1 MSEVE
6 LVRGLVLKT
15 LAAVAAALLAGAAA
29 AQYPNKPI
37 RLIVPFPPGGAAE
50 LGARIYA
57 QPLGQALGQ
66 PVVIETKPGADGAI
80 AAEAAMKSAPDGYTL
95 FYATNTAFSW
105 LPAVRKNPPYDPLAD
120 FTPVSLIGEFGFFIF
135 SHPSVPATNIG
146 ELLAYI
152 RANPGKLNYGSGNS
166 TSMLATAQ
174 LVQQEKLDVVHIPYK
189 GDGPLSIDLLGGR
202 VHFAIATPGT
212 AAPQV
217 KEGKLRV
224 LATLLPSRNPLL
236 PEAPT
241 FAEAGLRPL
250 SITPWGGVFGPA
262 HMPKEIVSRVGRE
275 LGIVLKR
282 PEVREA
288 FQKLA
293 FEPRSSTPEE
303 LAAFVKEQ
311 GEVFRRVVAEVGI
324 KPE

>member
-1 MSEVE
+1 MT
-6 LVRGLVLKT
+6 RI
-15 LAAVAAALLAGAAA
+15 LAALAALLLSAAAA

-57 QPLGQALGQ
+57 QPLGDALGQ
-66 PVVIETKPGADGAI
+66 PVIIETKPGADGAI

-120 FTPVSLIGEFGFFIF
+120 FTPVSLIGQFGFFVF
-135 SHPSVPATNIG
+135 SHPSVPANNMA
-146 ELLAYI
+146 ELLAHI

-166 TSMLATAQ
+166 TSMLSTAQ
-174 LVQQEKLDVVHIPYK
+174 LVLQEKLDVVHIPYK
-189 GDGPLSIDLLGGR
+189 GDGPLSVDLLGGR
-202 VHFAIATPGT
+202 VQFAIATPGT

-224 LATLLPSRNPLL
+224 LATLLPNRSPLL
-236 PEAPT
+236 PQAPT
-241 FAEAGLRPL
+241 MAEAGLRGL

-262 HMPKEIVSRVGRE
+262 NMPKDVVARLAREIDT
-275 LGIVLKR
+275 VLKR
-282 PEVREA
+282 PQVREA

-293 FEPRSSTPEE
+293 FEPQSSTPEQ
-303 LAAFVKEQ
+303 LSAFVKEQ
-311 GEVFRRVVAEVGI
+311 LEIWRRVVSEVGI

>member
-1 MSEVE
+1 MT
-6 LVRGLVLKT
+6 RI
-15 LAAVAAALLAGAAA
+15 LAALAAILLSGAAA
-29 AQYPNKPI
+29 AQYPNKPV

-57 QPLGQALGQ
+57 QPLGDALGQ

-105 LPAVRKNPPYDPLAD
+105 VPAIRKNPPYDPLTD
-120 FTPVSLIGEFGFFIF
+120 FTPVSLIGQFGFFVF
-135 SHPSVPATNIG
+135 SHPSVPANNMA
-146 ELLAYI
+146 ELLAHI

-166 TSMLATAQ
+166 TSMLSTAQ
-174 LVQQEKLDVVHIPYK
+174 LVLQEKLDVVHIPYK
-189 GDGPLSIDLLGGR
+189 GDGPLSVDLLGGR

-224 LATLLPSRNPLL
+224 LATLLPNRSPLL
-236 PEAPT
+236 PQAPT
-241 FAEAGLRPL
+241 MAEAGLRGL

-262 HMPKEIVSRVGRE
+262 NMPKDIVARLSRE
-275 LGIVLKR
+275 LDGVLKR
-282 PEVREA
+282 PQVREA

-293 FEPRSSTPEE
+293 FEPKSSTPEE

-311 GEVFRRVVAEVGI
+311 LEIWRRVVAEVGI

>member
-1 MSEVE
+1 MI
-6 LVRGLVLKT
+6 RI
-15 LAAVAAALLAGAAA
+15 LAALAAALLPAAAA
-29 AQYPNKPI
+29 AQYPSKPV

-50 LGARIYA
+50 LGARIFA

-66 PVVIETKPGADGAI
+66 PVIIETKPGADGAI
-80 AAEAAMKSAPDGYTL
+80 AAEATMKSAPDGYTL

-105 LPAVRKNPPYDPLAD
+105 VPAVRKNPPYDPVTD
-120 FTPVSLIGEFGFFIF
+120 FTPVSLIGQFGFFVF
-135 SHPSVPATNIG
+135 SHPSVPANTMA
-146 ELLAYI
+146 ELLAHI

-189 GDGPLSIDLLGGR
+189 GDGPLSVDLLGGR

-224 LATLLPSRNPLL
+224 LATLLPSRSPLL
-236 PEAPT
+236 PQAPT
-241 FAEAGLRPL
+241 MAEAGLREL
-250 SITPWGGVFGPA
+250 SITPWGGVFGPPN
-262 HMPKEIVSRVGRE
+262 MSKEIAARLSRE
-275 LGIVLKR
+275 LAVVLKQ
-282 PEVREA
+282 PEVRTA
-288 FQKLA
+288 FEKLA

-303 LAAFVKEQ
+303 LARFVKEH
-311 GEVFRRVVAEVGI
+311 GDVWRRVVAEVGI

>member
-1 MSEVE
+1 MTRIVAA
-6 LVRGLVLKT
+6 
-15 LAAVAAALLAGAAA
+15 LAAVLISGAAA

-66 PVVIETKPGADGAI
+66 SVIIETRPGADGAI
-80 AAEAAMKSAPDGYTL
+80 AAEATMKAAPDGYTL

-105 LPAVRKNPPYDPLAD
+105 VPAVRKNPPYDPVAD
-120 FTPVSLIGEFGFFIF
+120 FTPVSLVGQFGFFIF
-135 SHPSVPATNIG
+135 SHPSVPANNIA
-146 ELLAYI
+146 ELLAHI

-166 TSMLATAQ
+166 TSMLSTAQ
-174 LVQQEKLDVVHIPYK
+174 LVLQEKLDVVHIPYK
-189 GDGPLSIDLLGGR
+189 GDGPLSVDLLGGR
-202 VHFAIATPGT
+202 VHFAIATPGS

-224 LATLLPSRNPLL
+224 LATLLPSRSPLL
-236 PEAPT
+236 PQAPT
-241 FAEAGLRPL
+241 MAEAGLREL

-262 HMPKEIVSRVGRE
+262 NMPKEIAARVSRE
-275 LGIVLKR
+275 LAAVLKR

-311 GEVFRRVVAEVGI
+311 GEIWRRVVGEVGI

>member
-1 MSEVE
+1 MTRI
-6 LVRGLVLKT
+6 LAVL
-15 LAAVAAALLAGAAA
+15 AAALVSATAA

-57 QPLGQALGQ
+57 QPLGQGLGQ

-80 AAEAAMKSAPDGYTL
+80 AAEAAMKAAPDGYTL

-105 LPAVRKNPPYDPLAD
+105 LPAVRKSPPYDPLAD
-120 FTPVSLIGEFGFFIF
+120 FTPVSLIGQFGFFIF
-135 SHPSVPATNIG
+135 SHPSVPAGNIA
-146 ELLAYI
+146 ELLAHI

-166 TSMLATAQ
+166 TSMVATAQ
-174 LVQQEKLDVVHIPYK
+174 LVQQEKLDVVHVPYK
-189 GDGPLSIDLLGGR
+189 GDGPLSVDLLGGR

-224 LATLLPSRNPLL
+224 LATLLPNRSPLL

-241 FAEAGLRPL
+241 LREAGLRGL

-262 HMPKEIVSRVGRE
+262 NMPKEIVARLQRE
-275 LGIVLKR
+275 LASVLKR
-282 PEVREA
+282 PEVHEA

-311 GEVFRRVVAEVGI
+311 GEIWRRVIAEVGI